1 MKKKFW
7 VFPLLAVFVLAA
19 CGKLGISDLLDSS
32 SESSTDSSGELV
44 TDTSN
49 SGDATSDTSNDTSN
63 SGDATSDTSNDT
75 SSSGGVSSD
84 SSSDSS
90 STTDPVGKNEI
101 DPAELNTIVGYDVY
115 SQLPK
120 VYSDDY
126 AVFDESDED
135 YPINAYVDLYD
146 WTDDDVVDY
155 DNALFLSLD
164 VDEDNGYILNENL
177 FVYIYND
184 LDYGAAYINIY
195 SIAETEPIEKA
206 EIDPTDLNAI
216 LGFDVYSQIPQIFSN
231 DYEILDNASEDYP
244 IDAYVFAFD
253 WTIDDAYA
261 YLDALDL
268 VLDYDDANGYIL
280 GENLFLIVFQ
290 DTQNFETTVYG
301 VNIYSIAET
310 EPIEKAEID
319 PAELNAI
326 LGFDV
331 YSQIPQIYSNEY
343 NISDESS
350 EDYPIDVFVYL
361 WDWTY
366 DDAVAYDDALYLSL
380 ELDYDYGYIL
390 GENLFIIVNYDS
402 DYEVAYI
409 VIYSDASY
417 EPFEPEVSAV
427 WPADAINSF
436 FGSADIGGLV
446 PSFTSEADFSYYITG
461 EDDYAELIIYTDY
474 ATVDGEDIY
483 VAALEAAGWVV
494 DDSAYAYI
502 GYVANDPDEQISLI
516 FYWDEGVIYWSF
528 MSFYHEPDPSDGSVI
543 FDFSDESSLV
553 TKDANLSIWNLEPV
567 TMAIAK
573 NTSATN
579 VGNVS
584 FFSNP
589 LRIYGGQQVTFSIEE
604 NYVIDEIVITTDG
617 ASYASVVSSAVLTGG
632 TVLVEGSVVTIT
644 ADGSGEDI
652 VIVPSAQTRWLS
664 VDISYTVAI
673 V

>member
-49 SGDATSDTSNDTSN
+49 SGDATSDTSNDTS
-63 SGDATSDTSNDT
+63 
-75 SSSGGVSSD
+75 SSGGVSSD

-101 DPAELNTIVGYDVY
+101 DPAELNAILGFDVY

-216 LGFDVYSQIPQIFSN
+216 LGFDVYSQIPQI
-231 DYEILDNASEDYP
+231 
-244 IDAYVFAFD
+244 
-253 WTIDDAYA
+253 
-261 YLDALDL
+261 
-268 VLDYDDANGYIL
+268 
-280 GENLFLIVFQ
+280 
-290 DTQNFETTVYG
+290 
-301 VNIYSIAET
+301 
-310 EPIEKAEID
+310 
-319 PAELNAI
+319 
-326 LGFDV
+326 
-331 YSQIPQIYSNEY
+331 YSNEY

-409 VIYSDASY
+409 DIYSDASY

-461 EDDYAELIIYTDY
+461 EDDYAKLIIYTDY

-494 DDSAYAYI
+494 DDSAYDYV

-516 FYWDEGVIYWSF
+516 FYWYEGVIYWSF
-528 MSFYHEPDPSDGSVI
+528 MSFYHEPNPSDGSVI